1 MNRYLLIIYTKLG
14 NVDRRER
21 LLFFL
26 NRRVKSDQSVHP
38 AKIESSILSFQRR
51 LIIELVAQQPV
62 FVGKN
67 TYIFTLGIK
76 LDQSFIGAKPQ
87 ISGIVL
93 QDVISDIV
101 R

>member
-67 TYIFTLGIK
+67 TYILTLSYPLLVPNLRVPASSSK
-76 LDQSFIGAKPQ
+76 ML
-87 ISGIVL
+87 
-93 QDVISDIV
+93 
-101 R
+101 